1 MQHTGKQWR
10 TQKTVRRNATDNR
23 PFLYLCSRKK
33 KRQMEI
39 FRLHILGCG
48 SAIPTTKHNPS
59 SQVLN
64 IREKLFMI
72 DCGEG
77 TQLQFRKAG
86 LKFSRLNNIFIS
98 HMHGDHCFGLVGIIS
113 TMALLGRTAG
123 LRIFLPEGGQDVF
136 KAQTDYFCQDNP
148 FEIEFV
154 PFDSRKR
161 EVIYQDRSVSVETI
175 PLKHRIACAG
185 FLFRETQGPRHIN
198 REMCDFHRVPQ
209 YMMGRIK
216 NGEDFV
222 NDEGETI
229 ANSLLTTPA
238 NPARSYAYC
247 SDTAYLPGLKEQIA
261 GVDLLYHETTF
272 AESEAKRAAETFH
285 TTTTQ
290 AATIAAEAK
299 VKRLLTGHYS
309 ARYTDIRP
317 LAEECRR
324 IFARTTAAEEG
335 MCIDI

>member
-1 MQHTGKQWR
+1 
-10 TQKTVRRNATDNR
+10 
-23 PFLYLCSRKK
+23 
-33 KRQMEI
+33 MEI

-86 LKFSRLNNIFIS
+86 LKFNRLNNIFIS
-98 HMHGDHCFGLVGIIS
+98 HMHGDHSFGLVGIIS
-113 TMALLGRTAG
+113 TMALLGRTAS
-123 LRIFLPEGGQDVF
+123 LRIFLPQGGEDII
-136 KAQTDYFCQDNP
+136 KAQTDYFCKDNP
-148 FEIEFV
+148 FEIETV
-154 PFDSRKR
+154 TFDSSKA
-161 EVIYQDRSVSVETI
+161 ETIYTDRSVSVETI
-175 PLKHRIACAG
+175 PLRHRIPCAG
-185 FLFRETQGPRHIN
+185 FLFREAQGLRHIN
-198 REMCDFHRVPQ
+198 REMCDFHQVPQ

-216 NGEDFV
+216 NGENFV
-222 NDEGETI
+222 NNEGQTI

-238 NPARSYAYC
+238 APTRSYAYC
-247 SDTAYLPGLKEQIA
+247 SDTAYMPEIKKQIE

-272 AESEAKRAAETFH
+272 AESEAKRAAETYH
-285 TTTTQ
+285 TTTRQ
-290 AATIAAEAK
+290 AASIAAEAK
-299 VKRLLTGHYS
+299 VKHLLMGHYS

-317 LAEECRR
+317 LTDECRS
-324 IFARTTAAEEG
+324 IFAHTTAAEEG